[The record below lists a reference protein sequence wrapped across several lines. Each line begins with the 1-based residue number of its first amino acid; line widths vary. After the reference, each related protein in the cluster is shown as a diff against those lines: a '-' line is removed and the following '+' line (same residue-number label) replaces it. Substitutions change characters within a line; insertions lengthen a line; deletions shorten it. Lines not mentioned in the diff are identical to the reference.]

1 MGAFGVVTD
10 LLVFV
15 VVLVVALWCKSVI
28 NFVLRVEKIDN
39 RLNCEV

>member
-10 LLVFV
+10 LL